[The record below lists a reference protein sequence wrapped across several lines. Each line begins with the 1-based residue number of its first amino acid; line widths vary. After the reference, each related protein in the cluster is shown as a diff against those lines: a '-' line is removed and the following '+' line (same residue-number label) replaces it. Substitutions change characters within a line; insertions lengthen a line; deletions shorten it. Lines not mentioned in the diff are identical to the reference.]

1 MTDKETNSIIE
12 ITDKNNLSS
21 TNYNI
26 GKLHTND
33 NNRNDSKNDSNSN
46 SEKTK
51 PMIRQLKDIDYIDD
65 TETNTNYTV
74 DYNNNDKEG
83 YDYIKNNKKN
93 KTSFNSFDN
102 IYITNKPFKIGN
114 VYTLLWIKN
123 TPIICIGPHWP
134 FFFVLYSCIT
144 VISYMYFYL
153 LRNTMHETPRDNSKY
168 LLFVYWIS

>member
-12 ITDKNNLSS
+12 ITHKNNLSS
-21 TNYNI
+21 INYNI

-83 YDYIKNNKKN
+83 YDYIKNNKK
-93 KTSFNSFDN
+93 
-102 IYITNKPFKIGN
+102 IRH
-114 VYTLLWIKN
+114 LLIVL
-123 TPIICIGPHWP
+123 IIFI
-134 FFFVLYSCIT
+134 
-144 VISYMYFYL
+144 
-153 LRNTMHETPRDNSKY
+153 
-168 LLFVYWIS
+168 